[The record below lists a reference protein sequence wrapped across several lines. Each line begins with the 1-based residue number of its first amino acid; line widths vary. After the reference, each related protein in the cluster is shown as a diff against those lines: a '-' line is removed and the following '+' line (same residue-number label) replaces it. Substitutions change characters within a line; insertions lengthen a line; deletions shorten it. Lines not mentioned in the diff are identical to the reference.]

1 MNQVWRRCCLATI
14 FAVRW
19 FGFWN
24 NKKNNNKTTKL
35 HKKKFSSRKQQKC
48 QKKEKTFRSAFNSKK
63 SREPLSQNTKR
74 INLLKTFCS
83 SHPLFMACGLRYCQA
98 ALRALKWFYRT
109 FLTPLTCEW
118 KSWKVVSETQII
130 ITIIYTFKDCSFA
143 CVSKQN
149 T

>member
-74 INLLKTFCS
+74 INAVKNFLFQSSIIYGLWFALLSGCFAGSKVVLQDIPYTFDLWMEKLES
-83 SHPLFMACGLRYCQA
+83 
-98 ALRALKWFYRT
+98 
-109 FLTPLTCEW
+109 CEW
-118 KSWKVVSETQII
+118 DTDNYYYHIH
-130 ITIIYTFKDCSFA
+130 F
-143 CVSKQN
+143 
-149 T
+149 